1 MKAPCPVLTRRNLLS
16 LAVSTFLAGCGGGG
30 TDAVGTPPAPVTGG
44 GSGNSGTLGGTTGG
58 TAGNTGDTSGTNT
71 AGAPGTG
78 GTGMTASG
86 SISGFGSVV
95 INGIRFD
102 DTLAAIRVD
111 GLAAQSTD
119 LRLGMVAVAQGVRS
133 AVATTPL
140 PTAIANQIEVWKT
153 AQGTVSNVANMGSF
167 VQFSVAGLT
176 VQTDVGTAFEGLS
189 AASGV
194 THGQTLAV
202 WALQEN
208 TEATRWRATRI
219 ALVAPSLTVTSGLF
233 VSQGSTVNGWQLKT
247 DGDATVLAGLQSG
260 QLVRV
265 EGMSNA
271 SGTELKVLSVTRSGL
286 TTYTQQDME
295 LEGVVTT
302 PLTNGRFMLSGVT
315 VDVGALRTSAV
326 PPISVGARLEVKGSL
341 QNGVLTATEI
351 ELEDDDTLKDVE
363 IEARIERYTSLSD
376 FVLRSQRC
384 NASQVQR
391 IENGTASDLKVGVK
405 VKVKGFK
412 SGDVLMVTQ
421 LEIDD

>member
-1 MKAPCPVLTRRNLLS
+1 MKAPCPVLTRRTLLS
-16 LAVSTFLAGCGGGG
+16 LAVSTFLTGCGGGG
-30 TDAVGTPPAPVTGG
+30 TDAAGTPPATVTGG
-44 GSGNSGTLGGTTGG
+44 GSGNSGTLGGGTT
-58 TAGNTGDTSGTNT
+58 GNTGDTSGTNT

-111 GLAAQSTD
+111 GLSAQATD
-119 LRLGMVAVAQGVRS
+119 LRLGMVALAQGVRS
-133 AVATTPL
+133 ATATTPL
-140 PTAIANQIEVWKT
+140 PTAVANRIEVWKT
-153 AQGTVSNVANMGSF
+153 AQGTVSNVSNMGAS

-176 VQTDVGTAFEGLS
+176 VQTDVGTAFEGLAS
-189 AASGV
+189 ASGV
-194 THGQTLAV
+194 TQGQTLAV

-208 TEATRWRATRI
+208 TEATRWRATRV
-219 ALVAPSLTVTSGLF
+219 AVVAPSLTVTSGLF
-233 VSQGSTVNGWQLKT
+233 VPKGSTGTVNGWLLKT
-247 DGDATVLAGLQSG
+247 DGDATLLAGLQNG

-295 LEGVVTT
+295 LEGVATT
-302 PLTNGRFMLSGVT
+302 PLVNNRFMLSGVT
-315 VDVGALRTSAV
+315 VDVGALGAGTV
-326 PPISVGARLEVKGSL
+326 PSIAVGARLEVKGSL

-351 ELEDDDTLKDVE
+351 ELEDDNALKEVE

-384 NASQVQR
+384 DASQVQL
-391 IENGTASDLKVGVK
+391 IENGTVNDLKVGVK
-405 VKVKGFK
+405 IKVKGVK
-412 SGDVLMVTQ
+412 SGDTLMVTE
-421 LEIDD
+421 LEIDN